1 MISLIQDLT
10 GISYDWIAQLIAFA
24 VLVIVA
30 ILLNLLIKRL
40 ILRLFANISE
50 RTKTRWDNMLV
61 QRRVFHKLANIIPM
75 LIFFIFAPEF
85 PELTILIRRI
95 TSILMVWIVLTSI
108 SAFLR
113 VINDM
118 YMLSSPRVKDRPI
131 KGYLQILVIFFY
143 ILGIIVMIS
152 VILGKSPWLLI
163 SGLGA
168 MTAFLLL
175 IFKDTILSIEASLL
189 MTHNDL
195 LKIGDWLEVPQYSAD
210 GVVTDIS
217 LHTIK
222 IQNWDMTISIIPSY
236 KLIDGGFVNWR
247 GMQEAGGRRIK
258 RSIHIDISSVK
269 FCNANDLQQYEKI
282 NILRDYL
289 NKKKEEIDRWN
300 KEHNVDEN
308 SVINARKLTN
318 LGTFRAYISE
328 YLKRHPQ
335 INNNIITMVR
345 HLTPTPTGIPIEIYA
360 FTNDTRWV
368 FYESIQA
375 DIFDHLLSIIPE
387 FGLRVYQY
395 PAGHD
400 LKHLHSEYNKQV

>member
-24 VLVIVA
+24 LLVVLA

-50 RTKTRWDNMLV
+50 KTKTRWDNMLV
-61 QRRVFHKLANIIPM
+61 QRRVFHKLANLIPM

-85 PELTILIRRI
+85 PELTIYIRRI
-95 TSILMVWIVLTSI
+95 TSIFMVWIVLSSI
-108 SAFLR
+108 TAFLH

-118 YMLSSPRVKDRPI
+118 YMLSSPRSKDRPI
-131 KGYLQILVIFFY
+131 KGYIQILVIFFY
-143 ILGIIVMIS
+143 ILGIIVIIS
-152 VILGKSPWLLI
+152 VMLGKSPWLLI

-195 LKIGDWLEVPQYSAD
+195 LKIGDWLEVPQYNAD
-210 GVVTDIS
+210 GVVSDIS

-247 GMQEAGGRRIK
+247 GMQDAGGRRIK
-258 RSIHIDISSVK
+258 RCIYIDIASVK
-269 FCNANDLQQYEKI
+269 FCDVNDLEKYEKI
-282 NILRDYL
+282 SILREYL
-289 NKKKEEIDRWN
+289 SKKKDEIDRWN
-300 KEHNVDEN
+300 KEHHIDEN

-328 YLKRHPQ
+328 YLRHHPK
-335 INNNIITMVR
+335 INNDIITMVR
-345 HLTPTPTGIPIEIYA
+345 HLPPGPTGIPIEVYA
-360 FTNDTRWV
+360 FTNDTRWIY
-368 FYESIQA
+368 YESIQA

-387 FGLRVYQY
+387 FGLRVFQY

-400 LKHLHSEYNKQV
+400 LGHLHSDHNKQV